1 MVEKHQ
7 SQGRESLASE
17 LEAGSRPTPHVLWL
31 RLRTDLKDQTQ
42 LLETKMRNGGLAL
55 NVANALEVS
64 STDLARAD
72 LILLDAFDNVDGIVE
87 TIVSRIRFESRVPLI
102 MLTDGYS
109 TEQLV
114 TALSAGADA
123 IWSLNM
129 PFEILQ
135 ARCRA
140 LLRRWLNHRSEPR
153 P

>member
-7 SQGRESLASE
+7 PQGRETLASG
-17 LEAGSRPTPHVLWL
+17 LDVSSQPSPHVLWL
-31 RLRTDLKDQTQ
+31 RLRTDNKEQTQ
-42 LLETKMRNGGLAL
+42 SLETKMRNGGLAL
-55 NVANALEVS
+55 NVANAFDVS
-64 STDLARAD
+64 SAELAQAD

-140 LLRRWLNHRSEPR
+140 LLRRWLSNSG
-153 P
+153 